1 MVYGPIPSQEAS
13 RSPPLARRGCPR
25 PPHSVLAPLS
35 GRYPQRQ
42 GRLPILSSP
51 FRHSHQANPIAI
63 HGSDPVRL
71 ACLIHAASVRSEPE
85 SNSQTKQ
92 KREPLP
98 FGPPRVGGP
107 LTDGRLAQAISCC
120 RIPSGSRP
128 VRDAFERIPFSEI
141 VARAVGQR
149 RENGAYNRTIPR
161 PLQVFFRL
169 LLTFPTTTCPPT
181 PCAHPSRPSPAPPP
195 KIPQKTRTQIPAPGP
210 PERPPPP
217 PKPNAPSPTPDRGVS
232 RVGVRRDPRNE
243 ARNLVWGARFV
254 TTPNTPS
261 AFRAHV
267 IGLVGLNGIGRTV
280 RRDEGGRKVGKIDEI
295 IVIREQFALK
305 AAGQPG
311 ASLGRPPTD

>member
-98 FGPPRVGGP
+98 LGPPRVGGP

-161 PLQVFFRL
+161 PLQVFFPL
-169 LLTFPTTTCPPT
+169 LLTFPTTPCPPT
-181 PCAHPSRPSPAPPP
+181 PCAHPSRPSPPAGAGPNVPPRPRGGGTVARGALRELLKSKGITLPDAP
-195 KIPQKTRTQIPAPGP
+195 
-210 PERPPPP
+210 
-217 PKPNAPSPTPDRGVS
+217 
-232 RVGVRRDPRNE
+232 
-243 ARNLVWGARFV
+243 
-254 TTPNTPS
+254 
-261 AFRAHV
+261 
-267 IGLVGLNGIGRTV
+267 
-280 RRDEGGRKVGKIDEI
+280 
-295 IVIREQFALK
+295 
-305 AAGQPG
+305 
-311 ASLGRPPTD
+311 